1 MAENVQDPKA
11 EESVKP
17 EVKPKSEKSKSSEK
31 VKPEESKVEEVPEVV
46 TEHFHHHHHEHVR
59 RQKLYDDYWK
69 DKVKDPTD
77 NRHPSEYTQ
86 GWWYPHG

>member
-31 VKPEESKVEEVPEVV
+31 VKPEGSKVEEVV
-46 TEHFHHHHHEHVR
+46 TEHLHHHHEHVR

-77 NRHPSEYTQ
+77 NRHPSEYIQ